1 MSGESVAAVSNRG
14 LITLSIMLA
23 NIMQGVDNTILN
35 VSLPHI
41 QGSLSASLDQIAW
54 VLTSYIVSAAIMM
67 PLTGWLAGRF
77 GIKYIFLGSIIGFT
91 IASALCGLATSLG
104 ELVLFRALQGVAGA
118 GLIPLS
124 QAVLLQINPPERHG
138 HAMAVFGTGTI
149 VGPIMGPALGGW
161 LTEYH
166 SWRWVFYINVPIG
179 LLCTVGVL
187 VFIRYTR
194 NMRSEPFDF
203 LGFLVLSLG
212 IGALQ
217 LMLDRGQLKDW
228 FNSTEIWI
236 EATIAGL
243 GFYLFVVHT
252 ATAAGRSF
260 LDRELLTSVNFVIGT
275 VLMFAGGLIMTGT
288 LALLSTMLENLMNY
302 PAMMA
307 GLTTMP
313 RAVGG
318 FAAMFLVAPLI
329 ARVDN
334 RLIILFGFLLTAS
347 AMWQMTQFSLQMGMV
362 PVIVSGF
369 VQGFGLGCTQVP
381 LNIMALSTLQPH
393 ILTQG
398 TAIRSVMRNL
408 GGSIGISVLVSQL
421 AQNTQIVHARLVERL
436 RPDNPLA
443 HAPFLPPPFS
453 LSTPDGIAALNVEV
467 TRQAAMVSYVDDFRL
482 MMLIALGV
490 LPLLLLLRTTHKP
503 ARALSTAP
511 AVATAD
517 H

>member
-1 MSGESVAAVSNRG
+1 MVPNRG
-14 LITLSIMLA
+14 LITFSIMLA

-35 VSLPHI
+35 VALPHI

-54 VLTSYIVSAAIMM
+54 VLTSYIVCAAIMM

-77 GIKYIFLGSIIGFT
+77 GIKYIFLGSIVGFT
-91 IASALCGLATSLG
+91 IASALCGAAGSLG
-104 ELVLFRALQGVAGA
+104 ELVLFRALQGIAGA
-118 GLIPLS
+118 GLVPLS

-138 HAMAVFGTGTI
+138 HAMAIFGSGTI

-161 LTEYH
+161 LTQYY
-166 SWRWVFYINVPIG
+166 SWRWVFYINLPIG
-179 LLCTVGVL
+179 LLSILGVL
-187 VFIRYTR
+187 LFIRYTR
-194 NMRSEPFDF
+194 NMRREPFDF

-217 LMLDRGQLKDW
+217 LMLDRGELKDW
-228 FNSTEIWI
+228 FSSSEIWI

-243 GFYLFVVHT
+243 GFYLFTVHT
-252 ATAAGRSF
+252 VTAEGRSF
-260 LDRELLTSVNFVIGT
+260 FDRELLTSVNFTVGT

-302 PAMMA
+302 PAMTT

-334 RLIILFGFLLTAS
+334 RLIILCGFLLTAY
-347 AMWQMTQFSLQMGMV
+347 AMWQMTQFSLQMGMT
-362 PVIVSGF
+362 PVIVSGL

-381 LNIMALSTLQPH
+381 LNTLALSTLSPH

-421 AQNTQIVHARLVERL
+421 AQNTQIVHARLVEGL

-443 HAPFLPPPFS
+443 HAPFMPAPFS
-453 LSTPDGIAALNVEV
+453 LSTPDGLAALNAEV
-467 TRQAAMVSYVDDFRL
+467 TRQAAMVSYIDDFRL
-482 MMLIALGV
+482 MMLVALGV
-490 LPLLLLLRTTHKP
+490 LPLLLLLRSNDAPK
-503 ARALSTAP
+503 AISTAP
-511 AVATAD
+511 VAAAAD
-517 H
+517 D